1 MPNIPDPIITPAIL
15 PTDFEK
21 EDVPAETD
29 DLKLGE
35 RGLGGQPVD
44 DADLVPDFHQPGV
57 K

>member
-1 MPNIPDPIITPAIL
+1 VRRTASGKPAIS

-35 RGLGGQPVD
+35 RGSRGQLLD
-44 DADLVPDFHQPGV
+44 DADLEPNFDQPGA